1 MVEYNC
7 EICGKNFGNQ
17 KSHYI
22 THTNKKFP
30 CKSNKQDNNQVQIC
44 TFINNNVND
53 DKFPDINEKK
63 SDDKDKKII
72 IKKFKCEFCNSCFT
86 RNASLLRHLEGGYCR
101 VQKQND
107 IQKNNTDN
115 NFIVNVNDDKLN
127 LILKQNDELKNQI
140 FKLTINQL
148 PKKSEFTKINKNIKK
163 LEDNIPAKSSQ
174 LINNQLINVI
184 IDKDKKLEEL
194 DNINKKFYEDNQ
206 IDLFDNDIKK
216 SKNKIIICDD
226 TINELENKPIN
237 LILNNQIIQFRETD
251 NYINATQ
258 LCKAGGK
265 KLSHWINLENTK
277 ELISELASDAGIPA
291 SLLIDSKKGYSNNF
305 IQGTWIHPDLAIQLA
320 QWINSKFAIQVSK
333 WIREL
338 FTKGNV
344 SVNLQ
349 ILKEKENIIKDC
361 EKRIKIL
368 ENLTLKR
375 HKRIKYPESNVVY
388 IITDKNNKK
397 DRKFVIGSTI
407 DLTDRLTQYNKDSE
421 HEVIYYK
428 GFESEEVMLLAEKMV
443 LSKLDQY
450 REQANRDRIILPIG
464 EDIKLFTNIIDNAC
478 KFFN

>member
-44 TFINNNVND
+44 TFINNDVNND
-53 DKFPDINEKK
+53 VNNEKK
-63 SDDKDKKII
+63 SDEKII

-86 RNASLLRHLEGGYCR
+86 RNTTLLRHLEGGYCK
-101 VQKQND
+101 VKKQND

-216 SKNKIIICDD
+216 LKNKIIICDD
-226 TINELENKPIN
+226 TINELDNNPIN
-237 LILNNQIIQFRETD
+237 LILNNQIIQFREID

-265 KLSHWINLENTK
+265 KLSHWINLDNTK
-277 ELISELASDAGIPA
+277 ELINILASNAGIPA
-291 SLLIDSKKGYSNNF
+291 LDLIDKKVGGNHN
-305 IQGTWIHPDLAIQLA
+305 GTWIHPDLAIQLA
-320 QWINSKFAIQVSK
+320 QWLSPQFAIQVSC

-464 EDIKLFTNIIDNAC
+464 ENIKLFTDSIDKAVNY
-478 KFFN
+478 FN